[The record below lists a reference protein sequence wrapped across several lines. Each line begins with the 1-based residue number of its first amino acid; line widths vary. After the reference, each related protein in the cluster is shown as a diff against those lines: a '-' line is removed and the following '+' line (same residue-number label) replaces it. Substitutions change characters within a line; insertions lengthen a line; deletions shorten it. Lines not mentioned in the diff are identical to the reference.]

1 MTAAAPALLRCGWS
15 REWCCIYFGFN
26 RRTVGP
32 IRSMSGNGDTSAIAP
47 LKAHGRIPAKIDNTA
62 GTRLCLGWA

>member
-1 MTAAAPALLRCGWS
+1 
-15 REWCCIYFGFN
+15 
-26 RRTVGP
+26 
-32 IRSMSGNGDTSAIAP
+32 MSGNGDTSAIAP